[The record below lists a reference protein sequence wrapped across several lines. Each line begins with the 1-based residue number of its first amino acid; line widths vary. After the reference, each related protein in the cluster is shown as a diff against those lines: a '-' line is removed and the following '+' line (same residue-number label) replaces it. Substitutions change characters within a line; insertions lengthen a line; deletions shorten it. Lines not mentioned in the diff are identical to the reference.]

1 MIRFEWDESK
11 NRANRK
17 KHGIWFD
24 EAQSAFTDPH
34 ARFFADVEHSE
45 QEERIILLGVSAV
58 SRLLVVVLCYREGDS
73 IGRIISARRA
83 TSRETAIYEE
93 GI

>member
-17 KHGIWFD
+17 KHGIWLD
-24 EAQSAFTDPH
+24 EAQSAFADPD
-34 ARFFADVEHSE
+34 ARFFADSEHSE
-45 QEERIILLGVSAV
+45 HEERIILLGVSAL
-58 SRLLVVVLCYREGDS
+58 SRLLIVVHCYRKDES
-73 IGRIISARRA
+73 IIRIISARRA

>member
-1 MIRFEWDESK
+1 MIRFEWDESE

-24 EAQSAFTDPH
+24 EAQSSFTDPH

-73 IGRIISARRA
+73 IVRIISARRA